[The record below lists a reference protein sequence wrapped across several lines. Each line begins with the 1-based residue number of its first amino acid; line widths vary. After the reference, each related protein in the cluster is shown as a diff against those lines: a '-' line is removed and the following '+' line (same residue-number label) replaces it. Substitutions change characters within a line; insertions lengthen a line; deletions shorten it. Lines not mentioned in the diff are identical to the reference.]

1 MSLLQRKRGVNMAE
15 KRMMSKKIIDSDAF
29 LEMPLSSQSLYF
41 HLLLRADDDGF
52 LNNAKKI
59 MREIGAN
66 QNDYDMLIMK
76 KFLIQFEEGVC
87 VIKHWWIHN
96 YIQKDRYKPTLY
108 EEEKN
113 MLIRKENGAYSLDT
127 ECIQYVNNLNTE
139 CIQDDSEM
147 STLDAQIRLDKIR
160 LDLDKNNIVSKDTI
174 RRTEVQRVVEVW
186 NQIGVNPVSRMAA
199 SSSRYKMI
207 ATRIKEYGI
216 DDVLKAV
223 QKIGDSAFLRGEN
236 KNGWMITFDWFSRP
250 NNFLKVLEG
259 QYDDKKAGNNKG
271 WEEWLNE

>member
-174 RRTEVQRVVEVW
+174 RRTDVQRVVEVW